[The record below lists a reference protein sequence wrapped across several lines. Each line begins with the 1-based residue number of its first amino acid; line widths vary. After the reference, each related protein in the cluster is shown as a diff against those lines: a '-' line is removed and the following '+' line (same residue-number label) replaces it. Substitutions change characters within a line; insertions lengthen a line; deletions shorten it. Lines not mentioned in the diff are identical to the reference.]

1 MTPAACPTLSPAGSA
16 SISAASNEAATDLAA
31 LSPSSDMPGS
41 IQTMLQDMVY
51 IKDSSTTADSRA
63 CPSAG

>member
-1 MTPAACPTLSPAGSA
+1 
-16 SISAASNEAATDLAA
+16 
-31 LSPSSDMPGS
+31 MPGS